1 MNNKRNYYNKLN
13 ISFTYDYNNILYS
26 PVICDC
32 KKNSLE
38 DVKLKMINLSKKII
52 SNEIRTTDLSKG
64 TFTISDLSLVN
75 DLSYQIPIIPA
86 YTSCILGIS
95 LHKINKSLNCCLVYD
110 HQMSTGKEAATFLN
124 KVVEEFNKY
133 R

>member
-1 MNNKRNYYNKLN
+1 
-13 ISFTYDYNNILYS
+13 
-26 PVICDC
+26 
-32 KKNSLE
+32 
-38 DVKLKMINLSKKII
+38 MINLTKKII

-64 TFTISDLSLVN
+64 TFTVSDLSLVN
-75 DLSYQIPIIPA
+75 DLSYQVPIIPA

-110 HQMSTGKEAATFLN
+110 HQMSTGKEASTFLN
-124 KVVEEFNKY
+124 KVAEEFNKY